1 MPKEMA
7 FLEDNNFI
15 LLVNVY
21 KADQQY
27 GVHCRLPPDLCQQQD
42 KLRKVLKVIS
52 NLAGLEQS

>member
-7 FLEDNNFI
+7 FLDDNNFI

-27 GVHCRLPPDLCQQQD
+27 GVHCRLPPDVCQQQD
-42 KLRKVLKVIS
+42 KLRKVLT
-52 NLAGLEQS
+52 